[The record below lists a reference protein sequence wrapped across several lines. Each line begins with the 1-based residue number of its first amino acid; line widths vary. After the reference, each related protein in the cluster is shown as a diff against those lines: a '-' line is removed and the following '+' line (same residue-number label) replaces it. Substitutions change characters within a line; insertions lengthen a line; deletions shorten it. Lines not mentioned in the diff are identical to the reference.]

1 MTNSQILNY
10 ILHNLR
16 SLNESTVFQKVIP
29 MITVDYCE
37 SSMHIVCLHMLQKIF
52 LVRKHIFRKSEARI
66 LTLYESILVTTHSD
80 KDPLKILIWFL
91 FGFLRDQF
99 SILVCMN
106 FDQLLHRFSYMWSF
120 NDVKKIISK
129 FLVVI
134 LMPQR

>member
-10 ILHNLR
+10 ILHNLS
-16 SLNESTVFQKVIP
+16 SLNKLTVFQKVIP

-37 SSMHIVCLHMLQKIF
+37 SSMHILCACISMLQKIF

-80 KDPLKILIWFL
+80 KDPLIILIWFL
-91 FGFLRDQF
+91 FGFLMDQF

-106 FDQLLHRFSYMWSF
+106 FD
-120 NDVKKIISK
+120 
-129 FLVVI
+129 
-134 LMPQR
+134 

>member
-10 ILHNLR
+10 ILHNLS
-16 SLNESTVFQKVIP
+16 SLNELTVFQKVIP

-80 KDPLKILIWFL
+80 KDPLIILIWFFIRFFKGPIL
-91 FGFLRDQF
+91 YF
-99 SILVCMN
+99 S
-106 FDQLLHRFSYMWSF
+106 LHEF
-120 NDVKKIISK
+120 
-129 FLVVI
+129 
-134 LMPQR
+134 